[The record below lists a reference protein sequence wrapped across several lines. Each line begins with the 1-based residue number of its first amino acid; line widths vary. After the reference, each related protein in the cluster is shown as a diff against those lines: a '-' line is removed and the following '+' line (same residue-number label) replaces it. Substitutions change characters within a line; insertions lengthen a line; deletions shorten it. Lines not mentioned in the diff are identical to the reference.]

1 MFCYFAP
8 VTRHSFQA
16 MCTVFSRKDFSE
28 LFDGLLR
35 ISTTKT
41 NAEPRCLTS
50 LGGHDGA
57 IWAAKHLDL
66 VHVHYLANPYTDLTN
81 SLRGT
86 KYFLRETNTVFRDTN
101 NSLWGTKYFLWE
113 TNAVFRG
120 TANSL
125 RGTFGETNYLRDGN
139 RNLGYEK
146 IVNTTVHGY
155 FYLNHAYMY
164 LRSVPG
170 LQYDNIHTGNTNVS
184 NDLLVNTVKLTVITI
199 FMQHNFFIVLINPLW
214 IKTNPFIFIKTAISH
229 QPICSFHH
237 FMRSDI

>member
-16 MCTVFSRKDFSE
+16 MCTVFSRKDFSK

-35 ISTTKT
+35 ISTRKT

-86 KYFLRETNTVFRDTN
+86 KYFLRETN
-101 NSLWGTKYFLWE
+101 
-113 TNAVFRG
+113 AVFRG

-146 IVNTTVHGY
+146 IVNTTVCGY

-170 LQYDNIHTGNTNVS
+170 LQYEKLYTDTGNTNG
-184 NDLLVNTVKLTVITI
+184 
-199 FMQHNFFIVLINPLW
+199 
-214 IKTNPFIFIKTAISH
+214 
-229 QPICSFHH
+229 
-237 FMRSDI
+237 